1 MASDD
6 GNQVLLGKLYSAR
19 LETLKN
25 MAIENDVPK
34 NGSVEQLRA
43 RLIQELILSSW
54 KFDWSSIQTYSK
66 QELTQFLSV
75 FGIKRSG
82 SIKEQRQRLWLHLNC
97 DVKYHS
103 LDNLDNLS
111 RDELHDL
118 CLHLE
123 LPRSG
128 SKSQLFG
135 RVAGVLSSQG
145 GGWGQVKR
153 SLRRPKGGKANIKLP
168 EIKSPKVEEVIEI
181 KSKEEIFSEDD
192 FEKEEIEF
200 FRSLNSATP
209 NKELQQLISGHIDSL
224 EEGIPLAEAKI
235 KFQEEL
241 GNKNLKDE
249 FESTT
254 GVSIGNED
262 QTKSNELKVEIE
274 QFLSEITEEWSIE
287 HETELYS
294 HLTNLGFA
302 VYLPEVSSELHNIL
316 DELKSNNEISGDL
329 ELKIP
334 VETVEE
340 AHSIANLESRN
351 AELDNAIRD
360 FLEDGDPNDRM
371 DINAFIKSLE
381 LHGLRTNMPIVR
393 QQITKRIS
401 EMQELISV
409 EKESISSTPKNWR
422 ERQELRKLERL
433 RPHLLDKLENIM
445 KNNSENLVRARVD
458 FESLAS
464 EEGLDLS
471 ISSIS
476 GRLHGLFDLHVELNA
491 HLLREDPRTKRREKA
506 LAILNHNSVE
516 LPESGRN
523 TLLRI
528 EKNIE
533 GFEQVIDVILRR
545 NPGRFDEDQ
554 QTLLIRFLEQRGY
567 EANQEE
573 IRPRILGAAG
583 MLAVDMGHISA
594 DKIPTLGPE
603 NLVAEAQVDSV
614 VAEMRKIISDIQE
627 ERGISIKE
635 EEKDPTIPK
644 HHLEKIDIMRN
655 KLNKANDILD
665 RIGGRGI

>member
-25 MAIENDVPK
+25 MAIENDVSK

-43 RLIQELILSSW
+43 RLIQELILSEW

-66 QELTQFLSV
+66 QELTQFLST

-97 DVKYHS
+97 DVKHHS

-111 RDELHDL
+111 RDELYDL

-153 SLRRPKGGKANIKLP
+153 SLRRPKGGKVKVNIP
-168 EIKSPKVEEVIEI
+168 TPQIKVNDLY
-181 KSKEEIFSEDD
+181 SE
-192 FEKEEIEF
+192 EKEEIHTEIVE
-200 FRSLNSATP
+200 
-209 NKELQQLISGHIDSL
+209 KEVELIKETIV
-224 EEGIPLAEAKI
+224 EVMP
-235 KFQEEL
+235 EEL
-241 GNKNLKDE
+241 TIPDENNKNMDLR
-249 FESTT
+249 
-254 GVSIGNED
+254 
-262 QTKSNELKVEIE
+262 QEIE
-274 QFLSEITEEWSIE
+274 QFSSKITEEWGIE

-316 DELKSNNEISGDL
+316 DELTIGKDSTSNS

-334 VETVEE
+334 VDTVEE

-371 DINAFIKSLE
+371 DVNAFIKSLE
-381 LHGLRTNMPIVR
+381 LHGLRTDMPIVR

-401 EMQELISV
+401 EMQELISM
-409 EKESISSTPKNWR
+409 EKESISTSPKNWR
-422 ERQELRKLERL
+422 ERHELRKLERL
-433 RPHLLDKLENIM
+433 RPHLLAKLEDIM

-491 HLLREDPRTKRREKA
+491 HLMREDPRTKRREKA

-554 QTLLIRFLEQRGY
+554 QILLIRFLEQRGY

-594 DKIPTLGPE
+594 DKIPTIGPD

-614 VAEMRKIISDIQE
+614 VAEMRRIINDIQE

-635 EEKDPTIPK
+635 DEKDPTVPK
-644 HHLEKIDIMRN
+644 HHLEKIDVMRN
-655 KLNKANDILD
+655 KLNKANEILD

>member
-6 GNQVLLGKLYSAR
+6 DVKALLGQLYSAR
-19 LETLKN
+19 LEQLKA
-25 MAIENDVPK
+25 MAIEHEIQK

-43 RLIQELILSSW
+43 RLIQNLVLTGW
-54 KFDWSSIQTYSK
+54 NFDWSSIQTYAK
-66 QELTQFLSV
+66 QQLTQFLSI

-103 LDNLDNLS
+103 LENLDKLS
-111 RDELHDL
+111 REELHDL

-153 SLRRPKGGKANIKLP
+153 SLRRPKGAKTIPHLIMPQKKITETTEVEGI
-168 EIKSPKVEEVIEI
+168 EVEEVEEVPEI
-181 KSKEEIFSEDD
+181 VDETRVEQIPAVEPETSNVQIQEETE
-192 FEKEEIEF
+192 
-200 FRSLNSATP
+200 LNLR
-209 NKELQQLISGHIDSL
+209 KELEKFVSTISG
-224 EEGIPLAEAKI
+224 
-235 KFQEEL
+235 
-241 GNKNLKDE
+241 
-249 FESTT
+249 
-254 GVSIGNED
+254 
-262 QTKSNELKVEIE
+262 
-274 QFLSEITEEWSIE
+274 EWSVE
-287 HETELYS
+287 SETELYS

-316 DELKSNNEISGDL
+316 DELMSNNEAQGGA
-329 ELKIP
+329 ELQIP

-340 AHSIANLESRN
+340 AHLIANLESRN

-360 FLEDGDPNDRM
+360 FLEGGNPDDLS
-371 DINAFIKSLE
+371 DINAFISSLE
-381 LHGLRTNMPIVR
+381 SQELRTEMPIVR
-393 QQITKRIS
+393 KQIINRIS
-401 EMQELISV
+401 EMQKIISD
-409 EKESISSTPKNWR
+409 EKDSISSSPKNWR
-422 ERQELRKLERL
+422 EREALRKLERL
-433 RPHLLDKLENIM
+433 RPHLLAKLEEIM
-445 KNNSENLVRARVD
+445 KNNSENIVRARVE

-471 ISSIS
+471 ISGIS

-491 HLLREDPRTKRREKA
+491 HLIREDPRTKRRERA
-506 LAILNHNSVE
+506 LGILNHNSLN
-516 LPESGRN
+516 LPESARN

-545 NPGRFDEDQ
+545 NPGNFDEDQ

-567 EANQEE
+567 EANQEPV
-573 IRPRILGAAG
+573 RPRILGAAG

-603 NLVAEAQVDSV
+603 NLIAEAQVDSV
-614 VAEMRKIISDIQE
+614 VAEMQNIVNKMQD
-627 ERGISIKE
+627 ERGKSFEEVKE
-635 EEKDPTIPK
+635 DPVIPK
-644 HHLEKIDIMRN
+644 HHLDKIETMRS
-655 KLNKANDILD
+655 KLKTANEILD

>member
-25 MAIENDVPK
+25 MAIENDVSK

-66 QELTQFLSV
+66 QELTQFLST

-153 SLRRPKGGKANIKLP
+153 SLRRPKGGKVKVNIP
-168 EIKSPKVEEVIEI
+168 TPQIEI
-181 KSKEEIFSEDD
+181 KDLE
-192 FEKEEIEF
+192 EKEESIDIHSETVEKEIE
-200 FRSLNSATP
+200 LI
-209 NKELQQLISGHIDSL
+209 KENIV
-224 EEGIPLAEAKI
+224 EEAP
-235 KFQEEL
+235 EEL
-241 GNKNLKDE
+241 TIPDDIDTNMDLRH
-249 FESTT
+249 
-254 GVSIGNED
+254 
-262 QTKSNELKVEIE
+262 EIE
-274 QFLSEITEEWSIE
+274 QFMSKITEEWSIK

-294 HLTNLGFA
+294 YLTNLGFA
-302 VYLPEVSSELHNIL
+302 VYLPEISSELHNIL
-316 DELKSNNEISGDL
+316 DELTMETEATHSEF
-329 ELKIP
+329 KIP
-334 VETVEE
+334 VDTVEE

-381 LHGLRTNMPIVR
+381 LHGLRTDMPIVR

-614 VAEMRKIISDIQE
+614 VAEMRKIISDMQE

>member
-1 MASDD
+1 MASNDEV
-6 GNQVLLGKLYSAR
+6 QALLGQLYSAR
-19 LETLKN
+19 LETLKA
-25 MAIENDVPK
+25 MAIKNEISK

-43 RLIQELILSSW
+43 RLIQHLILSQW

-66 QELTQFLSV
+66 QDLTQFLST

-82 SIKEQRQRLWLHLNC
+82 SIKEQRQRMWLHLNC
-97 DVKYHS
+97 DVKHHS

-153 SLRRPKGGKANIKLP
+153 SLRRPKGGKVTLNLPKPQINTVDAEEFEEVDEEVLNIKNTIQLEP
-168 EIKSPKVEEVIEI
+168 EKPLIIS
-181 KSKEEIFSEDD
+181 
-192 FEKEEIEF
+192 EKELELDLRHEIESF
-200 FRSLNSATP
+200 IS
-209 NKELQQLISGHIDSL
+209 QISG
-224 EEGIPLAEAKI
+224 EW
-235 KFQEEL
+235 
-241 GNKNLKDE
+241 
-249 FESTT
+249 
-254 GVSIGNED
+254 
-262 QTKSNELKVEIE
+262 EIE
-274 QFLSEITEEWSIE
+274 N
-287 HETELYS
+287 ETELYS

-302 VYLPEVSSELHNIL
+302 VYLPEVSSELHSIV
-316 DELKSNNEISGDL
+316 DELTIKESSENI

-334 VETVEE
+334 VESVEE
-340 AHSIANLESRN
+340 AHMIANLESRN

-360 FLEDGDPNDRM
+360 FLEDGDTNDKM
-371 DINAFIKSLE
+371 DVNAFVKSLE
-381 LHGLRTNMPIVR
+381 SQGMRTDMPIVR
-393 QQITKRIS
+393 QQIIKRIS
-401 EMQELISV
+401 EMKHIIST
-409 EKESISSTPKNWR
+409 EKESITSTPKNWR
-422 ERQELRKLERL
+422 EREALRNLERL
-433 RPHLLDKLENIM
+433 RPHLLSKLEDIM
-445 KNNSENLVRARVD
+445 KNNSDNLVRARVD

-471 ISSIS
+471 ISGIS
-476 GRLHGLFDLHVELNA
+476 GRLHGLFDLHVELHA
-491 HLLREDPRTKRREKA
+491 HLIREDPRTKRRERA
-506 LAILNHNSVE
+506 LAILNHKSVN

-567 EANQEE
+567 EANQES

-614 VAEMRKIISDIQE
+614 VAEMRRIVNNMQE
-627 ERGISIKE
+627 ERGISIQE
-635 EEKDPTIPK
+635 EEKDPTVPR
-644 HHLEKIDIMRN
+644 HHLDKIESMRS
-655 KLNKANDILD
+655 KLKAANDILN

>member
-25 MAIENDVPK
+25 IAIENEVSK

-66 QELTQFLSV
+66 QELTQFLST

-153 SLRRPKGGKANIKLP
+153 SLRRPKGGNV
-168 EIKSPKVEEVIEI
+168 KVKIPTPQIEI
-181 KSKEEIFSEDD
+181 KDTE
-192 FEKEEIEF
+192 EKEESLDIHSETVEKEIE
-200 FRSLNSATP
+200 LI
-209 NKELQQLISGHIDSL
+209 KENIV
-224 EEGIPLAEAKI
+224 EEAP
-235 KFQEEL
+235 EEL
-241 GNKNLKDE
+241 TIPDDIDTNMDLRH
-249 FESTT
+249 
-254 GVSIGNED
+254 
-262 QTKSNELKVEIE
+262 EIE
-274 QFLSEITEEWSIE
+274 QFMSKITEEWSIK

-302 VYLPEVSSELHNIL
+302 VYLPEISSELHNIL
-316 DELKSNNEISGDL
+316 DELTMDTDATHSEF
-329 ELKIP
+329 KIP
-334 VETVEE
+334 VDTVEE

-381 LHGLRTNMPIVR
+381 LHGLRTDMPIVR

>member
-6 GNQVLLGKLYSAR
+6 ENQVLLRKLYSAR
-19 LETLKN
+19 LETLKT
-25 MAIENDVPK
+25 MAIENSISK
-34 NGSVEQLRA
+34 IGSVEQLRA
-43 RLIQELILSSW
+43 RLIQNQILSQW

-66 QELTQFLSV
+66 QELTQFLST

-97 DVKYHS
+97 DVKHHS

-153 SLRRPKGGKANIKLP
+153 SLRRPKGTKAIINIPKP
-168 EIKSPKVEEVIEI
+168 QIKTEEIEEEIEEVIEEGLEFI
-181 KSKEEIFSEDD
+181 EAEEIPEILTTSTEKKPELDLSYEIKHFFST
-192 FEKEEIEF
+192 I
-200 FRSLNSATP
+200 
-209 NKELQQLISGHIDSL
+209 
-224 EEGIPLAEAKI
+224 
-235 KFQEEL
+235 
-241 GNKNLKDE
+241 
-249 FESTT
+249 T
-254 GVSIGNED
+254 G
-262 QTKSNELKVEIE
+262 
-274 QFLSEITEEWSIE
+274 EWEIE

-316 DELKSNNEISGDL
+316 DELTLNKDSSMHAEI
-329 ELKIP
+329 KTH
-334 VETVEE
+334 VETIEE
-340 AHSIANLESRN
+340 AQSIANLESRN

-360 FLEDGDPNDRM
+360 FLEDGDPNDTM
-371 DINAFIKSLE
+371 DVNAFIKSLE
-381 LHGLRTNMPIVR
+381 THGMRTDMPIVR
-393 QQITKRIS
+393 QQVTKRIS
-401 EMQELISV
+401 EMQNLISK

-422 ERQELRKLERL
+422 EREELRRLERL
-433 RPHLLDKLENIM
+433 RPHLLAKLEEIM
-445 KNNSENLVRARVD
+445 QNNSENLVRARVD

-491 HLLREDPRTKRREKA
+491 HLVREDPRTKRREKA
-506 LAILNHNSVE
+506 LAILNHNSIE

-583 MLAVDMGHISA
+583 ILAVDMGHISA
-594 DKIPTLGPE
+594 DKMPTIGPD

-614 VAEMRKIISDIQE
+614 VAEMRRIVNNMQE
-627 ERGISIKE
+627 ERGVSIE
-635 EEKDPTIPK
+635 EEDKDPTVPK
-644 HHLEKIDIMRN
+644 HHLDKIETMRN
-655 KLNKANDILD
+655 KLNKANEILD

>member
-1 MASDD
+1 MVSDD
-6 GNQVLLGKLYSAR
+6 ETQMFLIKLYSAR
-19 LETLKN
+19 LESLKSI
-25 MAIENDVPK
+25 AIQNEISK
-34 NGSVEQLRA
+34 KGSVEQLRA
-43 RLIQELILSSW
+43 RLIQNLILSDW

-82 SIKEQRQRLWLHLNC
+82 SIKGQRQRLWLHLNC
-97 DVKYHS
+97 DIKYHS

-135 RVAGVLSSQG
+135 RVAGVLSSQS

-153 SLRRPKGGKANIKLP
+153 SLRRPKGGKANIKIP
-168 EIKSPKVEEVIEI
+168 QIETKEVEEVETTDAVVEAVENVIDNTPENLEDSLNTEIEDLGTEEQIQTNLELDLNEEVETFI
-181 KSKEEIFSEDD
+181 KS
-192 FEKEEIEF
+192 
-200 FRSLNSATP
+200 
-209 NKELQQLISGHIDSL
+209 IS
-224 EEGIPLAEAKI
+224 
-235 KFQEEL
+235 
-241 GNKNLKDE
+241 
-249 FESTT
+249 
-254 GVSIGNED
+254 
-262 QTKSNELKVEIE
+262 
-274 QFLSEITEEWSIE
+274 EEWQSK
-287 HETELYS
+287 HESELFS
-294 HLTNLGFA
+294 HLSNLGFA
-302 VYLPEVSSELHNIL
+302 VHLPEISSGIYGCIDDYFGMHLGE
-316 DELKSNNEISGDL
+316 S
-329 ELKIP
+329 
-334 VETVEE
+334 VETIEFDVPINSAEE
-340 AHSIANLESRN
+340 AQVIANLESRN

-360 FLEDGDPNDRM
+360 FLDDGNPNDSM
-371 DINAFIKSLE
+371 DVNAFIKSLE
-381 LHGLRTNMPIVR
+381 LQDMRVDMPIVR
-393 QQITKRIS
+393 QQIINRIS
-401 EMQELISV
+401 EMQEKISV
-409 EKESISSTPKNWR
+409 EKASLSSSPQNWR
-422 ERQELRKLERL
+422 EREALRKLERL
-433 RPHLLDKLENIM
+433 RPHLLKKLEEIM
-445 KNNSENLVRARVD
+445 RSNDENLVRARVE

-464 EEGLDLS
+464 NEGLDLS

-491 HLLREDPRTKRREKA
+491 HLIREDPRTKRRERA
-506 LAILNHNSVE
+506 LAILNHNSVD

-545 NPGRFDEDQ
+545 NPGKFDEDQ

-567 EANQEE
+567 EANQEK

-594 DKIPTLGPE
+594 DQIPTLGPE

-614 VAEMRKIISDIQE
+614 ISEINRIVKNVQE
-627 ERGISIKE
+627 ERGAFFEEAEQDPVVPQHHVDKIKSM
-635 EEKDPTIPK
+635 K
-644 HHLEKIDIMRN
+644 N
-655 KLNKANDILD
+655 KMKLANDILD